1 MTHKSRCCGDCRYYF
16 KESDYRGQC
25 RRYPPQV
32 WCESN
37 PETTCGVG
45 CSFPEMKKEEWCGEF
60 KLEGC
65 L

>member
-1 MTHKSRCCGDCRYYF
+1 MLLETADIILRKVIIGG
-16 KESDYRGQC
+16 EC